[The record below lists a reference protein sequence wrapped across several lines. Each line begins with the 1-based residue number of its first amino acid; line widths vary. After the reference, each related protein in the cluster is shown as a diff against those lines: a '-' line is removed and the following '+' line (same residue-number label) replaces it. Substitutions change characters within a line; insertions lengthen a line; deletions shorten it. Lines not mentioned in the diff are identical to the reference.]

1 MTEPEEALGR
11 WYDAGNTDEFQQFF
25 EVLVRELELFRH
37 VHPGHVFRP
46 NQQRF
51 WELVAEKKGNMDPE
65 TRTWARIVPGM
76 PGNPTAN
83 IRQSSNVSGEI
94 SLDIDETRQ
103 LIGWPPPP

>member
-1 MTEPEEALGR
+1 MTEQEGESER
-11 WYDAGNTDEFQQFF
+11 WYEASDPDDFQQFF
-25 EVLVRELELFRH
+25 VVLVRELELFRH

-46 NQQRF
+46 NQPRF
-51 WELVAEKKGNMDPE
+51 WELVAKKKGSTEPE

-83 IRQSSNVSGEI
+83 IKQSSNVSGEI
-94 SLDIDETRQ
+94 SLDVDETRQ

>member
-1 MTEPEEALGR
+1 
-11 WYDAGNTDEFQQFF
+11 
-25 EVLVRELELFRH
+25 
-37 VHPGHVFRP
+37 
-46 NQQRF
+46 
-51 WELVAEKKGNMDPE
+51 
-65 TRTWARIVPGM
+65 M